1 MIQNISIVFFDVI
14 MEMKAH
20 YLKSLK
26 KSAVVDFM
34 LYFTD
39 FFILPDTSVGVRFS
53 LDKWVVKYLKCKK
66 SVCKDRNRKFTKKG
80 THMSLSIGKYIQS
93 L

>member
-26 KSAVVDFM
+26 KSAVVDCTLCCISQTF
-34 LYFTD
+34 L
-39 FFILPDTSVGVRFS
+39 FS
-53 LDKWVVKYLKCKK
+53 LIPQWGSDSALT
-66 SVCKDRNRKFTKKG
+66 NE
-80 THMSLSIGKYIQS
+80 
-93 L
+93 

>member
-26 KSAVVDFM
+26 KSAVVDCT
-34 LYFTD
+34 LCCISQTV
-39 FFILPDTSVGVRFS
+39 LFS
-53 LDKWVVKYLKCKK
+53 LIPQWGSDSALT
-66 SVCKDRNRKFTKKG
+66 NE
-80 THMSLSIGKYIQS
+80 
-93 L
+93 

>member
-26 KSAVVDFM
+26 KSAVVDC
-34 LYFTD
+34 
-39 FFILPDTSVGVRFS
+39 TSCCISQTLLFS
-53 LDKWVVKYLKCKK
+53 LIPQWGSDSALT
-66 SVCKDRNRKFTKKG
+66 NE
-80 THMSLSIGKYIQS
+80 
-93 L
+93 

>member
-1 MIQNISIVFFDVI
+1 MIQNIFILFFDII

-26 KSAVVDFM
+26 KSAVVDCYFM

-39 FFILPDTSVGVRFS
+39 FIILPDNLSGGQIQPWQMS
-53 LDKWVVKYLKCKK
+53 HWVP
-66 SVCKDRNRKFTKKG
+66 
-80 THMSLSIGKYIQS
+80 
-93 L
+93 